1 MVIIMDCLFCK
12 IINNEIPSKTLYE
25 DSNVKVIMD
34 INPNSNGHCLIIP
47 KKHYATFEDLDDEI
61 LLTVNKTVKEIK
73 NVLDKSLNPDGYK
86 ITVNYGITQIIK
98 HYHLH
103 IIPVYKDDK
112 TLKDIEEI
120 YLKIKD
126 VI

>member
-1 MVIIMDCLFCK
+1 MDCLFCK

-73 NVLDKSLNPDGYK
+73 NILDKSLNPDGYK

-120 YLKIKD
+120 YRKIKD

>member
-1 MVIIMDCLFCK
+1 MDCLFCK
-12 IINNEIPSKTLYE
+12 INNNEIPSKTLDE
-25 DSNVKVIMD
+25 DDNVKVIMD

-47 KKHYATFEDLDDEI
+47 KKHYATFEDLDDET

-73 NVLDKSLNPDGYK
+73 NILDKSLNPDGYK
-86 ITVNYGITQIIK
+86 ITVNYGITQMIK

-103 IIPVYKDDK
+103 IIPVYKEDK

-120 YLKIKD
+120 YRKIKD